1 VGLKEKKTSEQA
13 LITQCLKE
21 DRKAQK
27 ALYERFGPR
36 MKSVCLRYCYNR
48 SLAEEVM
55 NKGFFKVFKSLNT
68 YSGKGSFEG
77 WIRQIMVRTCLDE
90 NRKNTLLKVDE
101 EVEVHVPD
109 SLSASNQKHD
119 ADYLLRLIEALP
131 YGYKMVF
138 NLYEIEGYSHKEIA
152 KQLEIS
158 ESASR
163 SQLTRAKKVLQEQL
177 KELQNS

>member
-1 VGLKEKKTSEQA
+1 MKEKTTSETA
-13 LITQCLKE
+13 LIKQCLKQ
-21 DRKAQK
+21 DRKAQR

-48 SLAEEVM
+48 SLAEEVL
-55 NKGFFKVFKSLNT
+55 NKGFFKVFKSLET
-68 YSGKGSFEG
+68 YTGKGNFEG

-90 NRKNTLLKVDE
+90 NKKASLPKADE
-101 EVEVHVPD
+101 SVEFYAPTE
-109 SLSASNQKHD
+109 LSGVNQTHD
-119 ADYLLRLIEALP
+119 AQYILNLIEALP

-138 NLYEIEGYSHKEIA
+138 NLYEIEGFSHKEIG

-163 SQLTRAKKVLQEQL
+163 SQLTRAKKTLQEQL
-177 KELQNS
+177 KELNKV